1 MSSPATSARNRSPGQ
16 TATGPVKP
24 KQMPM
29 TPWYSLRQLASTAV
43 QVLISLIF
51 AQRSDARLVEAMTS
65 EGAGDIWKHTRQ
77 YEWIN
82 EEYVPSPRAEA
93 YRELWIDF
101 VADTGDGFNS
111 TYAVAYSV
119 AQETLT
125 VKKSGGAEKLP
136 RADILIFGGDQVYP
150 IASQSMYQD
159 KTIGPFQ
166 AALPWADSP
175 PHLYAIPG
183 NHDWYDSLVGFTRL
197 FCSGRWFGAWRTQQ
211 TRSYFAL
218 QLPFGWWLIGTDI
231 QLDSDVD
238 AKQVEYFRKTA
249 AKMQRGDKIIL
260 CNAEPYWIYEKLYRK
275 YNEIYSQSNLKF
287 IERIFADKADIKL
300 YLSGDLHHY
309 RRHENQE
316 LGKQKIVAGGGG
328 AFLHPTHGPNVDE
341 LDDGFRLRASFPP
354 KRKSML
360 ITFGNLLFPFKNPSF
375 GVLTALAYLMTA
387 WVTRVNIGSFS
398 LAEALRTCAE
408 AVVQRPAMPVWLLIT
423 FLGIWTFTDTFSKAY
438 RWIAGTIHGLTHLC
452 VLFLISWQA
461 QSLMS
466 HVFRPEST
474 LWWLLSGALVALGGY
489 VVGPFVLGIYLL
501 VSLNLFGHHI
511 TEAFSSMAIPDWK
524 NFLRMKIDAQGL
536 TIYPIG
542 IRKVPRQW
550 RWLGE
555 GGRTSHFAPE
565 TPIETVLIEDPI
577 RVAFHE

>member
-1 MSSPATSARNRSPGQ
+1 MSSPATSARNHSPGQ

-51 AQRSDARLVEAMTS
+51 AQRSDARLIEAMTC
-65 EGAGDIWKHTRQ
+65 EDTGDIWKHTRQ

-125 VKKSGGAEKLP
+125 VKKSGGDEKLP

-150 IASQSMYQD
+150 IASQSIYQD

-166 AALPWADSP
+166 AALPWAESP

-309 RRHENQE
+309 RRHENHE
-316 LGKQKIVAGGGG
+316 LGKPKIVGGGGG
-328 AFLHPTHGPNVDE
+328 AFLHPTHGLNVDE

-360 ITFGNLLFPFKNPSF
+360 MTFGNLLFPFKNPGF

-387 WVTRVNIGSFS
+387 WVTRVNIGSLS
-398 LAEALRTCAE
+398 LAGALRTCAE
-408 AVVQRPAMPVWLLIT
+408 TMVQRPAMPVWLLIT
-423 FLGIWTFTDTFSKAY
+423 FLGIWTFTDTFSKAH

-461 QSLMS
+461 QFLMS

-474 LWWLLSGALVALGGY
+474 LWWLLSGGLVALGGY
-489 VVGPFVLGIYLL
+489 VIGPFVLGIYLL

-524 NFLRMKIDAQGL
+524 NLLRMKIDAQGL
-536 TIYPIG
+536 TLYPIG
-542 IRKVPRQW
+542 IPKVPRKW

-555 GGRTSHFAPE
+555 SGRSSRFEPE
-565 TPIETVLIEDPI
+565 TPIESVLIEDPI
-577 RVAFHE
+577 RVSFHE